1 MMPAPLWLILLPI
14 GTVPLVYLLRR
25 VKLGAIL
32 AAAMALLLGW
42 LAIQLPPDV
51 VLNLLGRSIELDSL
65 SQVML
70 TILFLATSVL
80 FLIPLLCPPST
91 SGTTHSGVK
100 GKEEKIFYPAGL
112 AILAFF
118 VAASLSHHLG
128 ITAIFIQ
135 AAAILT
141 VFVIQG
147 ERLDST
153 RAALRFLTLMSLAT
167 PFFLLAAWR
176 IDLYQLGGGQA
187 SAINLEQTI
196 FFVGFGFALWL
207 AVVPFHSWLTTT
219 AAESSPATAAF
230 VLIAFPIVVF
240 LTLIHL
246 LADLP
251 LLVDSAQLVRA
262 IIIAGVATAFIGGGF
277 ALVQRGF
284 SQLMGYS
291 ALYDLGCILT
301 GLGLG
306 GHAAVITVLAA
317 LSVRTLAL
325 TLIAIGV
332 SAVRMRV
339 AGDGFAQV
347 KGLARE
353 IPMAVAALMIGGGI
367 LAGVPLLAGF
377 GPRWQIIHT
386 GAEVNPVLP
395 ALLVLGGLGVAIGY
409 LRGLRAMIAPGHGPA
424 RVTFAEPRLLL
435 ALISL
440 LIVVSILLGLFP
452 ALLIEPLQ
460 LLTMTVSGPIQ

>member
-1 MMPAPLWLILLPI
+1 
-14 GTVPLVYLLRR
+14 
-25 VKLGAIL
+25 
-32 AAAMALLLGW
+32 
-42 LAIQLPPDV
+42 V

-70 TILFLATSVL
+70 TILFIATAIL
-80 FLIPLLCPPST
+80 FLIPLLCPPYT
-91 SGTTHSGVK
+91 GGTTHSGIK

-118 VAASLSHHLG
+118 VAASMSHHLG

-153 RAALRFLTLMSLAT
+153 RAALRFLTLMSLAA

-176 IDLYQLGGGQA
+176 IDLYQRGGQA
-187 SAINLEQTI
+187 AAINLEQTI

-219 AAESSPATAAF
+219 AAESAPATAAF
-230 VLIAFPIVVF
+230 VLITFPIVAF

-251 LLVDSAQLVRA
+251 LLVDSVELVRA
-262 IIIAGVATAFIGGGF
+262 IIIAGVVTAFIGGGF
-277 ALVQRGF
+277 ATVQRGF

-306 GHAAVITVLAA
+306 GHAAVTTVLAA

-325 TLIAIGV
+325 TLMAIGV
-332 SAVRMRV
+332 SAVRMRA

-347 KGLARE
+347 GGLARE
-353 IPMAVAALMIGGGI
+353 MPMAVAALMIGGGI

-377 GPRWQIIHT
+377 GPKWQIIHAS
-386 GAEVNPVLP
+386 AEMNPVLP

-409 LRGLRAMIAPGHGPA
+409 LRGLRAMMGSGRGPA
-424 RVTFAEPRLLL
+424 RSTFAEPRLLL

-440 LIVVSILLGLFP
+440 LTVVSILLGLFP

-460 LLTMTVSGPIQ
+460 LLTMTVAVPIQ